1 MRERYRS
8 APCNDRRDTLTAAY
22 RTNGGDGMG
31 YSPYWNPRSETMPR
45 AELEGLQLRKL
56 KRLIDWTEAQVPYY
70 SKKLH
75 DAGVTAEKIGSLD
88 DLRRIPYTTRDE
100 WMQGQID
107 HPPFGPIL
115 AAPQE
120 AAIRYHMTSG
130 TTGRAPIRVLDSMK
144 DWEWIAEMWCYGFWG
159 FGIRPEDIVF
169 FAFSYGTFV
178 GFWGAHYACE
188 KMGCLVLPGGNMT
201 TDGRVK
207 QIMDMGATV
216 VCSTP
221 TYALR
226 MAQEAAALGIDL
238 KSSPVRRLILS
249 GEPAGSIPAT
259 KKLIEEQW
267 GAKAGDTA
275 GMTELGTIMIFECEH
290 QPGGTHIIEDHFIE
304 EVIDPDTDDPVG
316 YGERGERVVTSFGR
330 GFIPVIR
337 YRTRD
342 FVVKVPW
349 DKCSCGRTFDIY
361 DGGIRGRVDDMKLV
375 RGTNVY
381 PRAVESIV
389 REHREIDEFQ
399 IHLYTAEGIRDEIEV
414 LIEVPSSAVNREQ
427 LTDELARSLAEA
439 HEGLRFE
446 VRVVADESL
455 PRFELK
461 AQRLLDEREVIGGS
475 GARRET

>member
-1 MRERYRS
+1 MAE
-8 APCNDRRDTLTAAY
+8 
-22 RTNGGDGMG
+22 
-31 YSPYWNPRSETMPR
+31 SPYWNPRHETMPR
-45 AELEGLQLRKL
+45 EELEALQLRKL
-56 KRLIDWTEAQVPYY
+56 QRLVEWTEAQVPYQ
-70 SKKLH
+70 SKRLH
-75 DAGVTAEKIGSLD
+75 DAGVTADSIKSLD
-88 DLRRIPYTTRDE
+88 DLRRIPFMTREE

-107 HPPFGPIL
+107 NPPFGPIL

-120 AAIRYHMTSG
+120 TAIRYHMTSG
-130 TTGRAPIRVLDSMK
+130 TTGRTPIRVLDSMK

-188 KMGCLVLPGGNMT
+188 KIGCLVLPGGNMT
-201 TDGRVK
+201 TEGRVK

-226 MAQEAAALGIDL
+226 MAQEAQALGIDL
-238 KSSPVRRLILS
+238 ARGPVKRLILS

-259 KKLIEEQW
+259 KQLIEEQW

-275 GMTELGTIMIFECEH
+275 GMTELGTIMVFECEQ

-304 EVIDPDTDDPVG
+304 EVIDPVIAESVD
-316 YGERGERVVTSFGR
+316 YGARGERVVTSFGR
-330 GFIPVIR
+330 GFIPVLR

-342 FVVKVPW
+342 LVVKVPG
-349 DKCSCGRTFDIY
+349 DNCRCGRTFDIY

-381 PRAVESIV
+381 PRAVEAIV
-389 REHREIDEFQ
+389 RERREIDEFQ
-399 IHLYTAEGIRDEIEV
+399 IHLFTADRIRDEIEV
-414 LIEVPSSAVNREQ
+414 LVEVPDKSVDTDS
-427 LTDELARSLAEA
+427 LTQELGRALAEA
-439 HEGLRFE
+439 HEGLRFR
-446 VRVVADESL
+446 VRVAEDDSL

-461 AQRLLDEREVIGGS
+461 AKRLVDDREVIGGS
-475 GARRET
+475 GQRREL